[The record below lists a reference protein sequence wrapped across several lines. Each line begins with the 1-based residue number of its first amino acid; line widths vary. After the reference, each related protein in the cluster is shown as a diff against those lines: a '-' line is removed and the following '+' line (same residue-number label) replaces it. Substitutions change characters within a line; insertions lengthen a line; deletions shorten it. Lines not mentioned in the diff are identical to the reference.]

1 MSSKEEM
8 FLSRKSDQLGFGGV
22 GLGLVGTGLGAAGL
36 GVALHARSKA
46 NDAYDLASADTKSVT
61 GGEGISA
68 TTVAGNVNVAMK
80 NPSAISTA
88 YELSTTSGKLTVN
101 GKDGVELQ
109 YDGTNILSVASASEI
124 SLKSNESVTISHS
137 ANGSGDDLI
146 ISQTGAQDASLHL
159 QSAGN
164 GTDAIKVEATGG
176 GVDIDANSAV
186 TINGADDSNFTVT
199 GTAKSLTLSAVGG
212 GAQTV
217 TVSSAGTGADAI
229 GINATGTGGG
239 VDIDANSAVTIDGAD
254 DSNFTVTGTAKSL
267 TLSAVGGGA
276 QTVTVSS
283 AGTGADAIGLTA
295 SAGGVEITTA
305 SGVAGI
311 LQLNPGTGGLIT
323 KRVVQTIA
331 DSANDATAAQYVAG
345 FINCTGGY
353 TDTWTLPTG
362 PVLAD
367 AMPSDTVTI
376 GDSFICYVINGS
388 GGAITYEA
396 GSSGSPLS
404 AVGNSTLDQKNASMA
419 KLEFI
424 FTVATAGSEEYHALL
439 HADNA

>member
-229 GINATGTGGG
+229 G
-239 VDIDANSAVTIDGAD
+239 
-254 DSNFTVTGTAKSL
+254 
-267 TLSAVGGGA
+267 
-276 QTVTVSS
+276 
-283 AGTGADAIGLTA
+283 LTA

-345 FINCTGGY
+345 FINCTGGD